1 MDGLLVV
8 DKPSGPTSHD
18 VVARTRRALRERS
31 IGHTGTLDPMA
42 SGVLPLLIGR
52 ATRLARFMTA
62 EEKRYDAVVLLGF
75 ATDTADA
82 TGQTVSPLWG
92 GAWPDADAINSA
104 LAAFRG
110 TFLQQPPA
118 YSAKKV
124 GGERSY
130 RLARR
135 AKRGATLTSVDSQDR
150 HPEPTLP
157 LPAQV
162 TAFNIDI
169 TAIEGNRVS
178 LAVTCSSGFYV
189 RSLAHDLG
197 QALGVG
203 GHLAS
208 LRRTATSGVTL
219 EDAVTLDELESGL
232 RAAETAVLPMA
243 RMLPHFS
250 AVHLNRPG
258 AARARQ
264 GRELGPAD
272 SDVGLPAMDA
282 GPGPFRLIDPDGM
295 LIGLADRSDRPGLL
309 HPAVILM

>member
-18 VVARTRRALRERS
+18 VVARTRRALQERS

-82 TGQTVSPLWG
+82 MGQAVSPLWS
-92 GAWPDADAINSA
+92 GAWPDAAAINAA

-135 AKRGATLTSVDSQDR
+135 AKRGATPTSVDSQDP
-150 HPEPTLP
+150 HPDPTLP
-157 LPAQV
+157 SPAQV
-162 TAFNIDI
+162 TAFHIDI

-197 QALGVG
+197 RALGVG

-219 EDAVTLDELESGL
+219 EDAVTLDELESG
-232 RAAETAVLPMA
+232 RRPAEAAVLPMA
-243 RMLPHFS
+243 RMLPHFP
-250 AVHLNRPG
+250 AVHLNRSG

-272 SDVGLPAMDA
+272 SDAGLPAMDA
-282 GPGPFRLIDPDGM
+282 GPGPFRLIDPEGM
-295 LIGLADRSDRPGLL
+295 LVGLADRSDRPGLL